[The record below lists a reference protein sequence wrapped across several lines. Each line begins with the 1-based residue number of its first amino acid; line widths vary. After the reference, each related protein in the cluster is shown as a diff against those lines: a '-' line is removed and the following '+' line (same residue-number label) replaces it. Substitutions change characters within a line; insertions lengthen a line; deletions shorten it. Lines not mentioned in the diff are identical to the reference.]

1 MKKEMGK
8 ILELIGEE
16 WCKIIEKNIML
27 LLILRNWE
35 EDDIGLGY
43 LF

>member
-1 MKKEMGK
+1 
-8 ILELIGEE
+8 
-16 WCKIIEKNIML
+16 ML

-43 LF
+43 SFQHGNIMNKFFEFS